1 MSWKRVGAF
10 LSPRGEFSMIIAA
23 TVSTQA
29 TLGGIKEITLAIVVL
44 TTIVSTLAIRAFRSR
59 FDQ

>member
-1 MSWKRVGAF
+1 
-10 LSPRGEFSMIIAA
+10 MIIAA